1 MWNGVELPQITPQ
14 LLAATPHR
22 SLVEHVLNSAADPT
36 GAVIG
41 LAPFDYQQNPA
52 ASESRGVR
60 QLPKCES
67 VTLPT
72 ALGNS
77 VNKEEK
83 LQAYRSYRVRVVMQM
98 RIALRSGADGVSC
111 LEVLLGALVT
121 GDVRHHQVSIQ
132 ESLSALLRCNE
143 VLIMDGPLIMNCA
156 LAVIDG
162 AFAPLTSGVR
172 DTRL

>member
-1 MWNGVELPQITPQ
+1 
-14 LLAATPHR
+14 
-22 SLVEHVLNSAADPT
+22 
-36 GAVIG
+36 
-41 LAPFDYQQNPA
+41 
-52 ASESRGVR
+52 
-60 QLPKCES
+60 
-67 VTLPT
+67 
-72 ALGNS
+72 
-77 VNKEEK
+77 
-83 LQAYRSYRVRVVMQM
+83 MQM

-172 DTRL
+172 DTWRTLKRTNDPPKGNKLHQLHRHGRLRTTKCG